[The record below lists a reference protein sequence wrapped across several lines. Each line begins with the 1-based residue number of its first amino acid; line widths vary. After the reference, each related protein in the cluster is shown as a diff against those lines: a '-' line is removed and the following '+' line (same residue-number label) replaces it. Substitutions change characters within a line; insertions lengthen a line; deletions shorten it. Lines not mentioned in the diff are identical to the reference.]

1 VEHDADR
8 GMFHRFRRNGD
19 NRGGATAEAG
29 RRSAARAR
37 WPCSVRAAGGTRGA
51 PGSGT
56 ARRTRPACGTRS
68 AGIGTTPRAADRS
81 AATCAAASCRAA
93 RGSATRRAAAV
104 CPSVRR
110 PRGFGYGAARAAAAA
125 DHRTERPRWSEG
137 CATDPARKR
146 DAAGRARRRFRRG
159 TARARRPHRAPQQN
173 VVPQQGVTQQNQQQG
188 ASQQNRTSRT
198 APPPAQNIAPQQG
211 ATQQNQQGASQQNQ
225 ASRMAPPPAQNIA
238 PQQGI
243 GQRNQ
248 DVIPQNQVSRAIPAS
263 APRAR
268 AASDPRAFSGGV
280 LRNQAFANLATARD
294 PSVRTLASS
303 TFQGRLFNPH
313 WRRHFARPI
322 VIGWVGPLF
331 WPYAYHDFVDYTF
344 YPYAYDTFWPY
355 AYDDFYEGMF
365 GAYGLGYGG
374 TYASVGPRGGYD
386 GGGYARRGSDRTAYA
401 RGSAGSRS
409 VEADL
414 CSGQT
419 AGLTDWPIE
428 RIAQTVGPDDTQRAI
443 LDELKDATAKALDIL
458 QAACPT
464 ALPSTPTGRIEAMH
478 QRLDAML
485 AAVRTVRP
493 VVEKFYQSLNDEQ
506 KARFNALSPDN
517 PDQQQAQRDLTQ
529 ACNARASGVA
539 SVPLERIERAVR
551 PDGAQRSALKEL
563 QDATSGAANLLS
575 ADCPTYRALTPVGR
589 LQAMEQRLDAMLR
602 AVQTV
607 QPALEK
613 FYGSLGDEQK
623 ERFNRLSP
631 AQG

>member
-1 VEHDADR
+1 
-8 GMFHRFRRNGD
+8 MI
-19 NRGGATAEAG
+19 
-29 RRSAARAR
+29 S
-37 WPCSVRAAGGTRGA
+37 P
-51 PGSGT
+51 
-56 ARRTRPACGTRS
+56 
-68 AGIGTTPRAADRS
+68 
-81 AATCAAASCRAA
+81 
-93 RGSATRRAAAV
+93 
-104 CPSVRR
+104 
-110 PRGFGYGAARAAAAA
+110 
-125 DHRTERPRWSEG
+125 
-137 CATDPARKR
+137 
-146 DAAGRARRRFRRG
+146 
-159 TARARRPHRAPQQN
+159 
-173 VVPQQGVTQQNQQQG
+173 
-188 ASQQNRTSRT
+188 
-198 APPPAQNIAPQQG
+198 
-211 ATQQNQQGASQQNQ
+211 
-225 ASRMAPPPAQNIA
+225 
-238 PQQGI
+238 
-243 GQRNQ
+243 
-248 DVIPQNQVSRAIPAS
+248 NQVSRAIPAS

-280 LRNQAFANLATARD
+280 LRNQAFANLAAARD
-294 PSVRTLASS
+294 PSARMLASS
-303 TFQGRLFNPH
+303 TFQGRLFNPQ

-355 AYDDFYEGMF
+355 AYDDFYDGMF

-374 TYASVGPRGGYD
+374 TYASVGPPGGYD
-386 GGGYARRGSDRTAYA
+386 GGYARRGSSRTAYA
-401 RGSAGSRS
+401 RGSAGGRS

-428 RIAQTVGPDDTQRAI
+428 RIAQTVDPDDAQRAI
-443 LDELKDATAKALDIL
+443 LDELRDATARALDIL
-458 QAACPT
+458 KSACPT
-464 ALPSTPTGRIEAMH
+464 ALPSTPTGRIEAMR

-506 KARFNALSPDN
+506 KARFNALSPDS
-517 PDQQQAQRDLTQ
+517 PDEQQAQRNLTQ
-529 ACNARASGVA
+529 VCGERASGIA

-563 QDATSGAANLLS
+563 QDATSEAANLLS
-575 ADCPTYRALTPVGR
+575 AECPTYRALTPVGR